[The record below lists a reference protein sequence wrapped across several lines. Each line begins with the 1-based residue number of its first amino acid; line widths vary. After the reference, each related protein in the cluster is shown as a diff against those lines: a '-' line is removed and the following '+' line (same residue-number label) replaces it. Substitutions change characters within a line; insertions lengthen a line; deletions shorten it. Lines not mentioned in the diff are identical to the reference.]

1 MQNEEIKKIR
11 EILKYFLNKSDDDIK
26 NMSDDEVMQ
35 CYYQI
40 IDNNISNIEELQ
52 QKYNDETGN
61 VVAMRESD
69 LILWFISENKQ
80 MNLNV

>member
-26 NMSDDEVMQ
+26 NLSDDEVIQ

-40 IDNNISNIEELQ
+40 VDNNISNIEELQ

-61 VVAMRESD
+61 VVVMRVSD
-69 LILWFISENKQ
+69 LILWFISENKP

>member
-26 NMSDDEVMQ
+26 NLSDDEVIQ

-61 VVAMRESD
+61 VVVMRVSD
-69 LILWFISENKQ
+69 LILWFISENKP

>member
-1 MQNEEIKKIR
+1 MQNEETKKIR

-26 NMSDDEVMQ
+26 NLSEDEVIQ

-61 VVAMRESD
+61 VLVMRVSD
-69 LILWFISENKQ
+69 LILWFISENKPI
-80 MNLNV
+80 NLNV

>member
-1 MQNEEIKKIR
+1 MQNEETKKIR

-26 NMSDDEVMQ
+26 NLSDDEVIQ

-61 VVAMRESD
+61 VVAMRVSD
-69 LILWFISENKQ
+69 LILWFISENKP

>member
-1 MQNEEIKKIR
+1 MQYVEIKKII

-61 VVAMRESD
+61 VVAMRVSD
-69 LILWFISENKQ
+69 LILWFISENKPI
-80 MNLNV
+80 NLNV

>member
-26 NMSDDEVMQ
+26 NLSDDEVIQ

-61 VVAMRESD
+61 VVAMRVSD
-69 LILWFISENKQ
+69 LILWFINENKP

>member
-1 MQNEEIKKIR
+1 MQNEETKKIR

-26 NMSDDEVMQ
+26 NLSDDEVMQ

-61 VVAMRESD
+61 VVAMRVSD
-69 LILWFISENKQ
+69 LILWFISENKP

>member
-26 NMSDDEVMQ
+26 NLSDDEVIQ

-61 VVAMRESD
+61 VVAMRVSD
-69 LILWFISENKQ
+69 LILWFISENKP

>member
-40 IDNNISNIEELQ
+40 IDNNISNIDELH

-61 VVAMRESD
+61 VVAMSVSD
-69 LILWFISENKQ
+69 LILWFISENKP
-80 MNLNV
+80 MNLNA

>member
-26 NMSDDEVMQ
+26 NLSDDEVIQ

-40 IDNNISNIEELQ
+40 VDNNISNIEELQ

-61 VVAMRESD
+61 VVAMMVSD
-69 LILWFISENKQ
+69 LILWFISENKP

>member
-26 NMSDDEVMQ
+26 NLSDDEVIQ
-35 CYYQI
+35 YYYQI
-40 IDNNISNIEELQ
+40 VDNNISNIEELQ

-61 VVAMRESD
+61 VVAMRVSD
-69 LILWFISENKQ
+69 LILWFINENKP

>member
-1 MQNEEIKKIR
+1 MQNEETKKIR

-26 NMSDDEVMQ
+26 NLSDDEVMQ

-40 IDNNISNIEELQ
+40 VDNNISNIEELQ

-61 VVAMRESD
+61 VVAMRVSD
-69 LILWFISENKQ
+69 LILWFISENKL

>member
-26 NMSDDEVMQ
+26 NMSDDEVIQ

-40 IDNNISNIEELQ
+40 VDNNISNIEELQ

-61 VVAMRESD
+61 VVAMMVSD
-69 LILWFISENKQ
+69 LILWFISENKP

>member
-26 NMSDDEVMQ
+26 NLSDDEVIQ

-52 QKYNDETGN
+52 QKYNDDTGN
-61 VVAMRESD
+61 VEAMRVSD
-69 LILWFISENKQ
+69 LILWFISENKP

>member
-1 MQNEEIKKIR
+1 MQNEETKKIR

-26 NMSDDEVMQ
+26 NLSDDEVIQ

-40 IDNNISNIEELQ
+40 VDNNISNIEELQ

-61 VVAMRESD
+61 VVAMRVSD
-69 LILWFISENKQ
+69 LILWFISENKP

>member
-11 EILKYFLNKSDDDIK
+11 GILKYFLNKSDDDIK
-26 NMSDDEVMQ
+26 NLSDDEVMQ

-61 VVAMRESD
+61 AVAMRVSD
-69 LILWFISENKQ
+69 LILWFISENKP

>member
-1 MQNEEIKKIR
+1 MQNEETKKIR

-26 NMSDDEVMQ
+26 NMSDDEVIQ

-52 QKYNDETGN
+52 QKYNDDTGN
-61 VVAMRESD
+61 VEAMRVSD
-69 LILWFISENKQ
+69 LILWFISENKP

>member
-26 NMSDDEVMQ
+26 NLSDDEVIQ

-61 VVAMRESD
+61 VAVMRVSD
-69 LILWFISENKQ
+69 LILWFISENKP
-80 MNLNV
+80 MNLNA

>member
-1 MQNEEIKKIR
+1 MQNEETKKIR

-26 NMSDDEVMQ
+26 NMSDDEVIQ

-40 IDNNISNIEELQ
+40 VDNNISNIEELQ

-61 VVAMRESD
+61 VVAMRVSD
-69 LILWFISENKQ
+69 LILWFISENKPI
-80 MNLNV
+80 NLNV

>member
-1 MQNEEIKKIR
+1 MQNEETKKIR

-26 NMSDDEVMQ
+26 NMSDDEVIQ

-40 IDNNISNIEELQ
+40 VDNNISNIEELQ

-61 VVAMRESD
+61 VVAMRVSD
-69 LILWFISENKQ
+69 LILWFISENKP

>member
-52 QKYNDETGN
+52 QKYNDETEN
-61 VVAMRESD
+61 VVAMRVSD
-69 LILWFISENKQ
+69 LILWFISENKP